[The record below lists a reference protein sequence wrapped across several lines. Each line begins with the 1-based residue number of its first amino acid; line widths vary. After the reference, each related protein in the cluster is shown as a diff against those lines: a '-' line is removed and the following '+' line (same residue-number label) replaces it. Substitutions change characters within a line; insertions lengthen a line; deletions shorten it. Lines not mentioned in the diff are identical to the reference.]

1 MNVTTI
7 PDATPAR
14 RRHPIALVAILGAL
28 ALAGAVILVVA
39 LAGRHGSATI
49 PAAAN
54 SPAASGTPA
63 TGSVDAAT
71 KKICDL
77 NNTITDAV
85 MQQGDAVRQIAEAA
99 SGSRDFDVRFEAN
112 MLGDTFDLADH
123 ARGGPSEFS
132 TTMQT
137 FSAHL
142 NLATACLKAGWRA
155 G

>member
-1 MNVTTI
+1 MTDPNVI
-7 PDATPAR
+7 PPR
-14 RRHPIALVAILGAL
+14 RRHAVALIAVLGAL
-28 ALAGAVILVVA
+28 AVVGAVVLAVA
-39 LAGRHGSATI
+39 LAGRHGAATVPTAAGT
-49 PAAAN
+49 PAAA
-54 SPAASGTPA
+54 SSGPA
-63 TGSVDAAT
+63 TAGSVDVAT
-71 KKICDL
+71 KRICDL
-77 NNTITDAV
+77 NNTITDV
-85 MQQGDAVRQIAEAA
+85 MKQGDAVRQIAGAA
-99 SGSRDFDVRFEAN
+99 SGSPDFDVRFEAN